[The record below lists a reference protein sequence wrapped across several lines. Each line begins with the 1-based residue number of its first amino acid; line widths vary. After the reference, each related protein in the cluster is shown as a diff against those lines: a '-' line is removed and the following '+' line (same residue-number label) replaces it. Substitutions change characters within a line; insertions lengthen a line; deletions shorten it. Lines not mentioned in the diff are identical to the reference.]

1 MNLLEKD
8 PSEMDQSELN
18 DLFFFLINALT
29 ENAEKH
35 GASIASLNERLD
47 EVRDV
52 FSMYDTVITELQE
65 AVVELRT
72 QLDTMRNAENKLQGI
87 TGMSTGGILLTQ

>member
-8 PSEMDQSELN
+8 PSEMSQSELN
-18 DLFFFLINALT
+18 DLFFFLINAIT
-29 ENAEKH
+29 DNAEKH
-35 GASIASLNERLD
+35 SESIKGINDRLD
-47 EVRDV
+47 EVREV
-52 FSMYDTVITELQE
+52 FSMYDNAITELQD
-65 AVVELRT
+65 AVVELRK